1 MHQVFPTLITAFIMI
16 FFDISVFMSLDK
28 VLLQIKLIKN
38 FQNMIE
44 RLIIFSLNLGQTL
57 VQGDFKTVGDF
68 QTNGKGLNA
77 YK

>member
-28 VLLQIKLIKN
+28 VLPQIKLIKN
-38 FQNMIE
+38 FQNMTE

-57 VQGDFKTVGDF
+57 VQRDFKTVGDF